1 MGVRTTIERKVKGM
15 FLNVDQHD
23 QGKVAIKDDS
33 GYSLRYADV
42 CRTIEAFGKLN
53 LPRCVIFCLCENCAG
68 SLVGYLAFEN
78 NKQVPLL
85 LGAGMDGELRKNLEA
100 MYAPAYYWVPE
111 AKKREIGGEEIY
123 QAYGY
128 VLLKTDYEPYPVNPK
143 LSMLLTTSGSTGS
156 PKLVRHKYGNLEANA
171 ENVAKVFSWTVDE
184 VGICDLPMNY
194 TMGLN
199 VINSHL
205 VVGASVL
212 MVKANLMDPDFWA
225 FVKAEGGTSFCGVPF
240 SYEVM
245 RRIGFDKM
253 DLPKLHTLA
262 EGGGKLT
269 DKMFKWIAVYAK
281 DSGKRFCA
289 TFGTSE
295 TSARMAFLDPD
306 LALEKVG
313 SMGKAIPNG
322 ELFLIDEVKSEDGT
336 ATGELG
342 YRGPNVTMGYAA
354 CKEDLL
360 KDDEFQGEYH
370 TGDIARRDEDGF
382 YYIIGRKGRFLKL
395 FGLRVSLDETERIL
409 KSQYPTADFACTGDD
424 KKMNIFAT
432 EQGLREEI
440 VPFISRKTNLH
451 NSAFRVFVI
460 DEIPRNDYG
469 KVKFSE
475 LEKIAGV

>member
-1 MGVRTTIERKVKGM
+1 M
-15 FLNVDQHD
+15 FLNVDKHSQY
-23 QGKVAIKDDS
+23 KIAIKDDS
-33 GYSLRYADV
+33 GYILTYADI
-42 CRTIEAFGKLN
+42 CRTIEEFCALK

-68 SLVGYLAFEN
+68 SLVGYMAFEN
-78 NKQVPLL
+78 NGQVPLL
-85 LGAGMDGELRKNLEA
+85 LGAGLDDGLRNNLEA
-100 MYAPAYYWVPE
+100 IYTPTYYWVP
-111 AKKREIGGEEIY
+111 KRKAAEVGGSSIY
-123 QAYGY
+123 SAYGY
-128 VLLKTDYEPYPVNPK
+128 VLLKMDYEPYPINEK

-212 MVKANLMDPDFWA
+212 MVKANLMDPDFWE
-225 FVKAEGGTSFCGVPF
+225 FIKVNGGTSFCGVPF

-245 RRIGFDKM
+245 RRIGFEKI
-253 DLPKLHTLA
+253 DLSKLYTLA

-269 DKMFKWIAVYAK
+269 DKMFRWVATYAK
-281 DSGKRFCA
+281 NSQKRFCA

-295 TSARMAFLDPD
+295 TSARMSFLNPD

-313 SMGKAIPNG
+313 SIGKAIPNG
-322 ELFLIDEVKSEDGT
+322 ELFLVNEAENEDGT
-336 ATGELG
+336 ITGELG
-342 YRGPNVTMGYAA
+342 YRGPNVTMGYALS
-354 CKEDLL
+354 KEDLM
-360 KDDEFQGEYH
+360 KGDEFCGEYH
-370 TGDIARRDEDGF
+370 TGDIAKRDKDGF

-409 KSQYPTADFACTGDD
+409 KTHYPNADFVCTGDD
-424 KKMNIFAT
+424 KKMNIFIT
-432 EQGLREEI
+432 DQGLKEEI
-440 VPFISRKTNLH
+440 VPFISGKTHLH
-451 NSAFRVFVI
+451 NSAFRVFVL

-469 KVKFSE
+469 KVKFAA
-475 LEKIAGV
+475 LNKIVSM

>member
-1 MGVRTTIERKVKGM
+1 M
-15 FLNVDQHD
+15 FLNVEQHN
-23 QGKVAIKDDS
+23 QEKTAIMDDS
-33 GYSLRYADV
+33 GYSLTYGDV
-42 CRTIEAFGKLN
+42 CRTIQEFEALQ

-68 SLVGYLAFEN
+68 SLIGYMAFEN
-78 NKQVPLL
+78 NRQVPLL
-85 LGAGMDGELRKNLEA
+85 LSASLDEDLRTNLEN
-100 MYAPAYYWVPE
+100 MYTPSFYWVPE
-111 AKKREIGGEEIY
+111 RKMEEIGGEKIY
-123 QAYGY
+123 GAYGY
-128 VLLKTDYEPYPVNPK
+128 VLLKTANAPYPLNDK

-212 MVKANLMDPDFWA
+212 MIKTNLMDPDFWK
-225 FVKAEGGTSFCGVPF
+225 FIKENKGTSFCGVPF

-245 RRIGFDKM
+245 RRVGFDQM
-253 DLPKLHTLA
+253 DLPDLYTLA

-269 DKMFKWIAVYAK
+269 DKMFTWIATYCK
-281 DSGKRFCA
+281 NSGKRFCA

-295 TSARMAFLDPD
+295 TSARMAFLNPE
-306 LALEKVG
+306 LALEKIG

-322 ELFLIDEVKSEDGT
+322 ELFLLDEVENEDGT
-336 ATGELG
+336 VTGELG
-342 YRGPNVTMGYAA
+342 YRGPNVTMGYAL
-354 CKEDLL
+354 CREDLM
-360 KDDEFQGEYH
+360 KDDEFCGEYH
-370 TGDIARRDEDGF
+370 TGDIAKRDTEG
-382 YYIIGRKGRFLKL
+382 YYFIIGRKGRFLKL

-409 KSQYPTADFACTGDD
+409 KSWQPSADFVCTGDD
-424 KKMNIFAT
+424 KQMNIFT
-432 EQGLREEI
+432 TDEKLKDEVI
-440 VPFISRKTNLH
+440 PFISGKTNLH

-469 KVKFSE
+469 KVKFAE
-475 LEKIAGV
+475 LDRISGR